1 VSGGGGRTLFSRT
14 VVVDEEV
21 NWRDLVEV
29 ICALGARVV
38 VVREAVEMLDGDP
51 VL

>member
-1 VSGGGGRTLFSRT
+1 M
-14 VVVDEEV
+14 VVVEEERI
-21 NWRDLVEV
+21 WRDIVEV

-38 VVREAVEMLDGDP
+38 VVREAVEMLDGAP